1 MTSTNRMDTGAIL
14 LSAVCVAHC
23 LAMPLLLTLGPLL
36 SVSWISE
43 QFFHWTMLLLAL
55 PLSLVGLWRG
65 FIRHASWWVP
75 ALGAVGLGMMAYD
88 LLPDHDSHV
97 HGLTLAGVLLV
108 GLAHGLNIWGMRGAH
123 AGNRP
128 R

>member
-1 MTSTNRMDTGAIL
+1 MAGKQRIDTGAIL
-14 LSAVCVAHC
+14 LSSACVAHC
-23 LAMPLLLTLGPLL
+23 LGMPLLLTLTPIL
-36 SVSWISE
+36 SLSWFSE
-43 QFFHWTMLLLAL
+43 QHFHWAMLLLAV
-55 PLSLVGLWRG
+55 PLSLIGLWQG
-65 FIRHASWWVP
+65 FIRHASWLVP
-75 ALGAVGLGMMAYD
+75 AVGAVGLAMMAYD